1 MKKENFFDDDNEY
14 NYNNDIDKIL
24 NEDDEDIKNIEK
36 GLEEE
41 NKNKN
46 EKPSAK
52 QILENVLNKIEFKN
66 EQLVYQNSKFKKQ
79 KK

>member
-14 NYNNDIDKIL
+14 NYNNDIDKII
-24 NEDDEDIKNIEK
+24 NEEDEDIKNIEK

-66 EQLVYQNSKFKKQ
+66 EQLVYQNSKFKKY